1 MKGDI
6 TPFRNGPKGKHIK
19 RREWGEIFH
28 RLLLREGKKGRN
40 DERSCITNG
49 NIKKAKK
56 DILKGMTW
64 QIFHSG
70 IISVGMEK

>member
-49 NIKKAKK
+49 NISY
-56 DILKGMTW
+56 T
-64 QIFHSG
+64 
-70 IISVGMEK
+70 